1 MKNLKYI
8 SFLLIIASFTL
19 TSCGY
24 NSMVN
29 KQEAVNSQW
38 ANVENAYQ
46 RRADLIPNLVSTVKG
61 YAAHEQET
69 LTQVVEARSKAT
81 QSVVDP
87 SNLTEE
93 SIQEFQQRQ
102 GELGS
107 AIGRLLMIQESYP
120 DLKAN
125 ENFLALQDELSG
137 TENRISVER
146 NKFNQLAQ
154 DFNSYIRQF
163 PRVIYAGWFGFKSK
177 AYFQSAPGSDTAP
190 KVEF

>member
-87 SNLTEE
+87 TNLTEE

>member
-93 SIQEFQQRQ
+93 SIKEFQQRQ

>member
-69 LTQVVEARSKAT
+69 LTQVVEARSKAI

-87 SNLTEE
+87 TNLTEE

>member
-87 SNLTEE
+87 TNLTEE

-177 AYFQSAPGSDTAP
+177 VYFQSAPGSDTAP

>member
-1 MKNLKYI
+1 MRNFKYI
-8 SFLLIIASFTL
+8 AVLAVVALIGLS
-19 TSCGY
+19 SCGY
-24 NSMVN
+24 NTMV
-29 KQEAVNSQW
+29 KKEEVVNSQW

-81 QSVVDP
+81 QTVVNP
-87 SNLTEE
+87 ENITEQQL
-93 SIQEFQQRQ
+93 QEFQQRQ
-102 GELGS
+102 SELGS
-107 AIGRLLMIQESYP
+107 AIGRLLLIQEAYP

-125 ENFLALQDELSG
+125 QNFLALQDELTGS
-137 TENRISVER
+137 ENRIAVER
-146 NKFNQLAQ
+146 NRFNQSAQ

-177 AYFQSAPGSDTAP
+177 AYFQSTPGAEQAPT
-190 KVEF
+190 VEF

>member
-1 MKNLKYI
+1 MRNAKYI
-8 SFLLIIASFTL
+8 FVLAVVALIVLS
-19 TSCGY
+19 SCGY
-24 NSMVN
+24 NTMVS
-29 KQEAVNSQW
+29 KDEEVNSQW

-81 QSVVDP
+81 QTVVDP
-87 SNLTEE
+87 TNITDEQLA
-93 SIQEFQQRQ
+93 EFQQRQ
-102 GELGS
+102 SELGS
-107 AIGRLLMIQESYP
+107 AIGRLLLIQEAYP

-125 ENFLALQDELSG
+125 QNFLALQDELTGS
-137 TENRISVER
+137 ENRIAVER
-146 NKFNQLAQ
+146 NRFNQSAQ
-154 DFNSYIRQF
+154 DFNAYIRQF

-177 AYFQSAPGSDTAP
+177 AYFQSTPGAEEAP

>member
-8 SFLLIIASFTL
+8 LLLAVVALLGL

-24 NSMVN
+24 NTMVN
-29 KQEAVNSQW
+29 KQEQVNAQW
-38 ANVENAYQ
+38 GNVENAYR

-69 LTQVVEARSKAT
+69 FTQVTEARAKAT
-81 QSVVDP
+81 QMTVDP
-87 SNLTEE
+87 ETLTEE
-93 SIQEFQQRQ
+93 QLEQFQQTQ
-102 GELGS
+102 TELSS
-107 AIGRLLMIQESYP
+107 AIGRLLLIQENYP
-120 DLKAN
+120 ELKAN
-125 ENFLALQDELSG
+125 ENFLALQDELAG

-146 NKFNQLAQ
+146 NRFNQTAQ

-177 AYFQSAPGSDTAP
+177 GYFKAAAGSDVAP

>member
-1 MKNLKYI
+1 MRNFKYI
-8 SFLLIIASFTL
+8 LVLAVVAL
-19 TSCGY
+19 VGLNSCGY
-24 NSMVN
+24 NSMV
-29 KQEAVNSQW
+29 KKEEVVNSQW

-81 QSVVDP
+81 QTVVDP
-87 SNLTEE
+87 ENITEQQL
-93 SIQEFQQRQ
+93 QEFQQRQ
-102 GELGS
+102 SELGS
-107 AIGRLLMIQESYP
+107 AIGRLLLIQEAYP

-125 ENFLALQDELSG
+125 QNFLALQDELTGS
-137 TENRISVER
+137 ENRIAVER
-146 NKFNQLAQ
+146 NRFNQSAQ

-177 AYFQSAPGSDTAP
+177 AYFQSAPGAEQAP
-190 KVEF
+190 TVEF

>member
-1 MKNLKYI
+1 MRNFKYI
-8 SFLLIIASFTL
+8 LVLAVVAL
-19 TSCGY
+19 VGLNSCGY
-24 NSMVN
+24 NSMV
-29 KQEAVNSQW
+29 KKEEVVNSQW

-81 QSVVDP
+81 QTVVNP
-87 SNLTEE
+87 ENITEQQL
-93 SIQEFQQRQ
+93 QEFQQRQ
-102 GELGS
+102 SELGS
-107 AIGRLLMIQESYP
+107 AIGRLLLIQEAYP

-125 ENFLALQDELSG
+125 QNFLALQDELTGS
-137 TENRISVER
+137 ENRIAVER
-146 NKFNQLAQ
+146 NRFNQSAQ

-177 AYFQSAPGSDTAP
+177 AYFQSAPGAEQAP
-190 KVEF
+190 TVEF